1 MAILEDRFGRSFPY
15 LRLSVIEACNFRCT
29 YCLPDGFQARAGR
42 PQPLTREEIARL
54 LRGFAG
60 VGLRKLRLPRAEL
73 DKRVG
78 EALEMIKRGLQGI
91 LSTEPTA
98 GWRAGARPG

>member
-60 VGLRKLRLPRAEL
+60 VGLRKLRLT
-73 DKRVG
+73 G
-78 EALEMIKRGLQGI
+78 G
-91 LSTEPTA
+91 EPTLRRDLPEIIASAA
-98 GWRAGARPG
+98 GSSWRVASASRQSSSTRCC